1 MIDVS
6 QIKDLPQLQEMKDDL
21 NFFIN
26 KKIVADI
33 YTEQGKEKIELILDR
48 ELARELLAKVLKRI
62 NQLGGASKVRTR
74 APAKISPEFKS

>member
-6 QIKDLPQLQEMKDDL
+6 QIHDLNELKEMKDAL

-33 YTEQGKEKIELILDR
+33 YREEGKEKIELDVDR
-48 ELARELLAKVLKRI
+48 GMARELLEQVSAQMRRL
-62 NQLGGASKVRTR
+62 NPQASKRDSKPPRRVPSKT
-74 APAKISPEFKS
+74 F